1 MLIFSF
7 ALQAGPAPDD
17 GGDLFKQKCSMCHGV
32 DGKGFSALKTP
43 DFTDPKVQASLT
55 DKEIVE
61 TIKNG
66 KKGTAMPAFGDKL
79 SDDQIHSLVTYIRSL
94 EERSNRQGRQW
105 TFTSTKLLPGEA
117 RVAQLCVP
125 LIPFRDAAVFAP
137 SFASC

>member
-1 MLIFSF
+1 MRFQVSTISKVLGVGAFLFIFSL
-7 ALQAGPAPDD
+7 ALQAGPASD

-66 KKGTAMPAFGDKL
+66 KKGTAMPAFGSSL
-79 SDDQIHSLVTYIRSL
+79 TDDQISSLLAYIRSL
-94 EERSNRQGRQW
+94 
-105 TFTSTKLLPGEA
+105 KKK
-117 RVAQLCVP
+117 
-125 LIPFRDAAVFAP
+125 
-137 SFASC
+137 